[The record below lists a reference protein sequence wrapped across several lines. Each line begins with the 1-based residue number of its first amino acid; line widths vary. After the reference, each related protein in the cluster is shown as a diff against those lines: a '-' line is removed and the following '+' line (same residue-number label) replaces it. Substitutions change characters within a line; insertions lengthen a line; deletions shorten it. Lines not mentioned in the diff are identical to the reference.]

1 MCFSGSS
8 RRGTSLVEALV
19 ALLILGFVLTMGAGF
34 FVRQRELSRDRL
46 DRERALRALA
56 TEWVFLRTA
65 PKGELIPREKAT
77 FVGPGEWVDSLDP
90 RRPTLSLSPTP
101 YADLYAVRLEI
112 GFGKRGGRRIV
123 QEGWVYAGA
132 GR

>member
-1 MCFSGSS
+1 MVLSRAS

-19 ALLILGFVLTMGAGF
+19 ALLILGLVLTMGAGF
-34 FVRQRELSRDRL
+34 FARQRELSGDRL
-46 DRERALRALA
+46 DQEKALRALA

-65 PKGELIPREKAT
+65 PKGELIPREGAT
-77 FVGPGEWVDSLDP
+77 FVGPGEWVDALDP
-90 RRPTLSLSPTP
+90 RRPKLSLRPTP

-112 GFGKRGGRRIV
+112 GYGRKGGRKLV
-123 QEGWVYAGA
+123 QEGWVFAGA